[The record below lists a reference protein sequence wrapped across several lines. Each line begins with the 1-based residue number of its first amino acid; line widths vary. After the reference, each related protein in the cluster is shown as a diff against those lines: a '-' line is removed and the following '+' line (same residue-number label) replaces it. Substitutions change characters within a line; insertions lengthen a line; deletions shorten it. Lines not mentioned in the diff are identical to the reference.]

1 MKQLKEFQKKGVQ
14 FMTSRRAALLADDM
28 GLGKTV
34 QAAAVIK
41 RVNAKKSLVLTLAS
55 LKINWVRE
63 LKEWVGEDL
72 KYQIIFKIEDK
83 IDVNADIIVCNYDL
97 IIHKEIRKQLA
108 QLQYDVLILDEA
120 HCLTNRDTQRTKAVY
135 GKTGLVLNSKRVY
148 ALTGTPIKNRPREFY
163 TTLRVLAPECIAPYT
178 GYENYAIHY
187 CNGYYDSY
195 GVLNDK
201 GASNVEELAERIK
214 PFMLRR
220 TKQEVLPELPPLIE
234 KVIDLEVTPE
244 IQAVMD
250 EEQGLYE
257 DANEYNPNSELG
269 IQARVRRLLGL
280 AKVPQVVEYARKILE
295 TEQKIVIFAFHRDVI
310 NEIRTQLK
318 GYGVRV
324 IMGGIGAK
332 LRQME
337 IDLFVKDPNSRI
349 FIGQYTAAGFG
360 VDGLQKVASNVIH
373 AEIDWVPG
381 NMDQARDRLY
391 RIGQENP
398 VIAHYLILRDT
409 LENDMYNSVLSKKQV
424 INKIMSS
431 SGGNVEH
438 KKEKEKKDMTI
449 EQSLERIA
457 DALEKMVG
465 IASTAEL
472 ACNSCECPN
481 AEDAPKAEEPKK
493 KATKKAAKKAEPV
506 AAEPVEET
514 PAAETV
520 DDFMADL
527 GAVQEPERV
536 YTADDVRTAFSHFLA
551 KFSNDNRDAG
561 VAKAKEI
568 LAKYGCSRV
577 TEIPEEKYAA
587 VINELNGGK

>member
-1 MKQLKEFQKKGVQ
+1 MKQLKEFQKTGVQ
-14 FMTSRRAALLADDM
+14 FMTSRRTALLADDM

-41 RVNAKKSLVLTLAS
+41 KLDSKKTLVLTLAS

-63 LKEWVGEDL
+63 LKEWVGENL
-72 KYQIIFKIEDK
+72 KYQIVFKIADK
-83 IDVNADIIVCNYDL
+83 IDPEADIIVCNYDL
-97 IIHKEIRKQLA
+97 IIHKEIKKQLA
-108 QLQYDVLILDEA
+108 QFQYDIIILDEA
-120 HCLTNRDTQRTKAVY
+120 HCLANKDTQRTKAIY
-135 GKTGLVLNSKRVY
+135 GKYGLVLNSKRVY
-148 ALTGTPIKNRPREFY
+148 ALTGTPIKNRPKEFY
-163 TTLRVLAPECIAPYT
+163 TMLRVLAPECIAPYT
-178 GYENYAIHY
+178 DYESYATRY
-187 CNGYYDSY
+187 CGGYYDSY

-234 KVIDLEVTPE
+234 KVIDFEITPE
-244 IQAVMD
+244 IQAVLN

-257 DANEYNPNSELG
+257 DINEYNPNSELG
-269 IQARVRRLLGL
+269 VQAKIRRLLGL
-280 AKVPQVVEYARKILE
+280 AKVPQIINYAKDVLE

-324 IMGGIGAK
+324 IMGGLGAK

-409 LENDMYNSVLSKKQV
+409 LENDMYNSVLNKKHV
-424 INKIMSS
+424 INKLISS
-431 SGGNVEH
+431 CRGNVEH
-438 KKEKEKKDMTI
+438 KKEKGEKDMTI

-457 DALEKMVG
+457 DALEKIVNV
-465 IASTAEL
+465 ANSAEL
-472 ACNSCECPN
+472 ACNSCECHST
-481 AEDAPKAEEPKK
+481 EEVKAEEPKK
-493 KATKKAAKKAEPV
+493 KSTKKAAKKSEPV
-506 AAEPVEET
+506 VAEPVEET
-514 PAAETV
+514 PVAETV

-527 GAVQEPERV
+527 GAVEEPERV
-536 YTADDVRTAFSHFLA
+536 YTSDDVRTAFSHFLA
-551 KFSNDNRDAG
+551 KFTDKRDAG

-568 LAKYGCSRV
+568 LAKFNCSRV

-587 VINELNGGK
+587 VIKELNGGN